1 MATHSHFGY
10 LRRRLGSAPRQ
21 TAPAGFTLVEM
32 ITALAVLGLLAMA
45 AIPMFRELAA
55 SQRVQTAAS
64 DLQTSLLRAR
74 SEAIKQN
81 TVVKMAPVGSW
92 KGGWVISA
100 GGEAIAK
107 RAPTPMVSI
116 TGPASVDY
124 RSNGRIVGGTV
135 PQFTVSHEHTPL
147 QRCVQVSLS
156 GQPIVTKAACS

>member
-1 MATHSHFGY
+1 M
-10 LRRRLGSAPRQ
+10 
-21 TAPAGFTLVEM
+21 AGFTLVEM
-32 ITALAVLGLLAMA
+32 VTALAVLGLLAMA

-55 SQRVQTAAS
+55 SQRVQTTAS

-81 TVVKMAPVGSW
+81 TVVKMMPVGSW

-100 GGEAIAK
+100 GGEAIAT
-107 RAPTPMVSI
+107 RAPTPWVSI

-124 RSNGRIVGGTV
+124 RSNGRIAGGMLA
-135 PQFTVSHEHTPL
+135 QFTVSDQHTPL

-156 GQPIVTKAACS
+156 GQPIVRKAACS